1 MMSKLIR
8 SELDQRTA
16 ELGCE
21 LLATAARLAPGDA
34 LAPNRGDW
42 PRGFMNSFGFTIGG
56 GTSEIQRNLIAER
69 VLDLPKSR

>member
-8 SELDQRTA
+8 SEIDQRIA
-16 ELGCE
+16 ALGCE
-21 LLATAARLAPGDA
+21 LLGDGARLSPRDA
-34 LAPNRGDW
+34 LAPDAGDW

-69 VLDLPKSR
+69 VLNLPKSR